1 MVEESF
7 PEVRL
12 IANNEN
18 RGFATVNNQALT
30 ENISNVLKK
39 WGVRIA
45 QGFNGFQNNRD
56 YIKKDQ
62 GDDENIESPAQGICF
77 AMRIENLGDS
87 AFDRIIHSLWLE
99 LMSNVF

>member
-1 MVEESF
+1 MVK
-7 PEVRL
+7 
-12 IANNEN
+12 
-18 RGFATVNNQALT
+18 TLT

-45 QGFNGFQNNRD
+45 QGFNGFQNNCD

-99 LMSNVF
+99 LMSNVFLLSNRKRPGGLGND